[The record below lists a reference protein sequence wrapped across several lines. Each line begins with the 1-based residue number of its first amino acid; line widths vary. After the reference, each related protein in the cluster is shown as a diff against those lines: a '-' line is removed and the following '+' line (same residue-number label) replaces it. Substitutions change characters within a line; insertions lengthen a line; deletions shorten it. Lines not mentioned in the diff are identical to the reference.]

1 MIIHV
6 KLRFACSYTFH
17 KERGESF
24 YNEML
29 PDVVEDL
36 QRPAPNV
43 MDATFLPALLISF
56 IHNFGTIHGICI
68 HCIETM

>member
-1 MIIHV
+1 MTNQTLWSPISP
-6 KLRFACSYTFH
+6 AASCSYTFH

-36 QRPAPNV
+36 QRPAANA
-43 MDATFLPALLISF
+43 MALLISH
-56 IHNFGTIHGICI
+56 IHKFGTTSGICI
-68 HCIETM
+68 HFFETM